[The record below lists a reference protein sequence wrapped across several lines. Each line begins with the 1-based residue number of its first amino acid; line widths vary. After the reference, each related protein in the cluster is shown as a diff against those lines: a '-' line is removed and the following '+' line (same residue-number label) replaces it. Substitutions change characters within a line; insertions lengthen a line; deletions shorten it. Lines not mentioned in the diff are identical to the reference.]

1 MFLDT
6 IHSDSL
12 KAGCKRHFSTF
23 LIPFD
28 GVIPRRNPYQ
38 TGIMSMEMAM
48 DIMLNFY
55 IHRICTDLGN
65 RWSTG
70 MYNCFHLT
78 LFYQSAAEIIQ
89 DEQKLN
95 GKGHDIM
102 RRLMFVLE
110 HVHCEH
116 YARTIFPSQ
125 WQDIFQRRLA
135 VAMAFHPRLGRDAGI
150 AQMDAE
156 MIRSSLG
163 LKYFHD
169 TADADDIFYISH
181 LHDQAII
188 SRWEDFFLG

>member
-6 IHSDSL
+6 IHSERI
-12 KAGCKRHFSTF
+12 KAGCKRHFFRF
-23 LIPFD
+23 LRPFD
-28 GVIPRRNPYQ
+28 GLGLRWLPYQ
-38 TGIMSMEMAM
+38 TGIKSMGKVM

-55 IHRICTDLGN
+55 IHRICTLGN

-70 MYNCFHLT
+70 MYNGFHLT

-89 DEQKLN
+89 EQKLN

-102 RRLMFVLE
+102 RRLMFVLK

-116 YARTIFPSQ
+116 YADTIFPSQ
-125 WQDIFQRRLA
+125 WQYIFQRRLA
-135 VAMAFHPRLGRDAGI
+135 VAMACHPRLGGDSGI

-156 MIRSSLG
+156 MIRLLG
-163 LKYFHD
+163 LKSLHD
-169 TADADDIFYISH
+169 TDENVAH
-181 LHDQAII
+181 NGNLQVII